1 MGTRFDRKN
10 RVARSLP
17 GGYLRRVEDPLIRPN
32 VIGAEPLD
40 AEAAWRAVTARDAR
54 WDKRF
59 VYAVAST
66 RVYCRP
72 SCPARRPLR
81 RNVSF
86 FAAPADA
93 EANGFR
99 PCRRCRPQ
107 TSDPTGAERAVT
119 RARAYLERRLETT
132 VTLEELGRAAGMSP
146 FHLQRMFKKLTGL
159 SPKAYVLARRSERLK
174 AGLRKGDRVMD
185 ATFEAGWGS
194 ASRAYDSA
202 KLGMTP
208 GAYGRGGEGMR
219 ICFALTDTPLGR
231 LLVAATTRGVCAV
244 MLGETE
250 RELERELHKEYPRA
264 EVLRGDTRLA
274 EWVSSIVASLAGRN
288 DAVLVPLDL
297 PGTAFQWKV
306 WGALRQIPA
315 GATRSYREVAA
326 AIGRPTA
333 ARAVGRACASNHAA
347 IAIPCHR
354 VVREDG
360 GLGGY
365 RWGLERKRKLLA
377 AERRSSSTIV

>member
-1 MGTRFDRKN
+1 M
-10 RVARSLP
+10 ARENPADTASM
-17 GGYLRRVEDPLIRPN
+17 DP
-32 VIGAEPLD
+32 
-40 AEAAWRAVTARDAR
+40 EAAWVAVRARDKRWDGRLVFAVT
-54 WDKRF
+54 
-59 VYAVAST
+59 ST
-66 RVYCRP
+66 GIYCRP

-86 FAAPADA
+86 FPSPAAAG
-93 EANGFR
+93 EAGFR
-99 PCRRCRPQ
+99 PCRRCRPE
-107 TSDPTGAERAVT
+107 SPDAPALERGVA
-119 RARAYLERRLETT
+119 RARAHLDERLDEN
-132 VTLEELGRAAGMSP
+132 VTLEELGRVAGMSP
-146 FHLQRMFKKLTGL
+146 FHLQRTFKRLTGL
-159 SPKAYVLARRSERLK
+159 SPKAYVLARRAEHLK
-174 AGLRKGDRVMD
+174 AGLRKGGRVMEE
-185 ATFEAGWGS
+185 TFAAGWGS
-194 ASRAYDSA
+194 AGRAYDSA

-208 GAYGRGGEGMR
+208 RAYGRGGEGMR
-219 ICFALTDTPLGR
+219 IRFTVTASPLGK

-244 MLGETE
+244 MLGETDQ
-250 RELERELHKEYPRA
+250 ELEKELQREYPHA

-288 DAVLVPLDL
+288 DALLVPLDL

-333 ARAVGRACASNHAA
+333 ARAVARACATNNAA

-360 GLGGY
+360 RLGGY
-365 RWGLERKRKLLA
+365 RWGLARKRKLLA
-377 AERRSSSTIV
+377 AERSSSSTIV